1 MSDQYLWDKSGVQ
14 GREIQDLEELLG
26 QFRHRSPIK
35 RPPVWQ
41 MPRRGWWLPAAAA
54 LAVCSV
60 AIPLSLRGPVS
71 DWRYTAVKNE
81 AIQVRTG
88 QTLDTG
94 ASTATL
100 ESRLTGE
107 LQIKP
112 NSRLRLVASGDRQQR
127 FELEQGTIHALIWAP
142 PGKFIVDTPVAR
154 TIDLGCR
161 YTLQM
166 SKSGEGVLSVDIG
179 WVAFEWQ
186 GVESFIPA
194 GASSKTNPKK
204 GPETPWFTDA
214 FPELQSALVAFDA
227 GQGSLESALR
237 NARVRH
243 AMTVWHLMTRSKGEA
258 PSQAYNVL
266 AELTPLPA
274 EAGREAILA
283 GKSEAIYAAWDALG
297 LGSAEIWRTWKRS
310 W

>member
-1 MSDQYLWDKSGVQ
+1 MSDQYLWDKSGAAD
-14 GREIQDLEELLG
+14 REIEDLEGLLG
-26 QFRHRSPIK
+26 QFRHR
-35 RPPVWQ
+35 PPVRQ
-41 MPRRGWWLPAAAA
+41 MPRRGWWLLAAAA
-54 LAVCSV
+54 IAVCSV
-60 AIPLSLRGPVS
+60 AVPLALRGPVT
-71 DWRYTAVKNE
+71 DWRYTAGNNE

-94 ASTATL
+94 KSTATL

-107 LQIKP
+107 LQIEP

-142 PGKFIVDTPVAR
+142 PGKFVVDTPAAR

-166 SKSGEGVLSVDIG
+166 SKNGEGVLSVDIG

-194 GASSKTNPKK
+194 GAACKTNPKT
-204 GPETPWFTDA
+204 GPGTPWFADA
-214 FPELQSALVAFDA
+214 SPELQSALAAFDA
-227 GQGSLESALR
+227 GQGSVDAALR
-237 NARVRH
+237 AARARD

-258 PSQAYNVL
+258 RSQAYDVL
-266 AELTPLPA
+266 AGLIPLPV

-283 GKSEAIYAAWDALG
+283 GKKEAIYAAWDALG

>member
-1 MSDQYLWDKSGVQ
+1 MSDQYLWDKSGEPD
-14 GREIQDLEELLG
+14 REIQELEQLLG
-26 QFRHRSPIK
+26 QFRH

-41 MPRRGWWLPAAAA
+41 MPRRGWWLLAAAA
-54 LAVCSV
+54 ITVCAVMV
-60 AIPLSLRGPVS
+60 PLSLRGPVT
-71 DWRYTAVKNE
+71 DWRYTAGKNE

-94 ASTATL
+94 KSSATL

-107 LQIKP
+107 LQIEP
-112 NSRLRLVASGDRQQR
+112 NSRLRLVSSGDRQQR

-142 PGKFIVDTPVAR
+142 PGKFVVDTPAAR
-154 TIDLGCR
+154 TIDLGCS

-166 SKSGEGVLSVDIG
+166 SKSGEGILSVDIG

-194 GASSKTNPKK
+194 GASCKTNPNR
-204 GPETPWFTDA
+204 GPGTPWFADA
-214 FPELQSALVAFDA
+214 PPELQTALAAFDA
-227 GQGSLESALR
+227 GQGSLETALR
-237 NARVRH
+237 AARARD

-258 PSQAYNVL
+258 RSQAYDVL
-266 AELTPLPA
+266 AGLIPLPA

-283 GKSEAIYAAWDALG
+283 GKKEAIYAAWDALG